1 VKIPSVSPEEAA
13 DLLSASRG
21 HVYLDVRSVEE
32 FTAGHPRSAY
42 NIPLLLAEPGTGR
55 LVSNPEFLGVV
66 QATFQPDTSL
76 LVGCLA
82 GGRSLKAAEILKEAG
97 YSNVWN
103 VRCGFGGARNFL
115 GHVVEPGWSALGLP
129 VDRGGEPGKSYESL
143 LHRARS

>member
-1 VKIPSVSPEEAA
+1 MAIPSVSPQEAS

-32 FTAGHPRSAY
+32 FSEGHPRAAH
-42 NIPLLLAEPGTGR
+42 NIPLLLAEPGTGQ
-55 LVSNPEFLGVV
+55 LVPNPEFLRVV
-66 QATFQPDTSL
+66 QANFPPDTPL

-82 GGRSLKAAEILKEAG
+82 GGRSLKAAEILNKAG

-129 VDRGGEPGKSYESL
+129 VERGGEPGKSYESL
-143 LHRARS
+143 VHRART